1 MLFDVPHWYDLSEE
15 DCKEL
20 KHELKSLGLI
30 DRKQV
35 QLLRNKQLDQLLN
48 QSLGKLNAVREI
60 FKAEYETLGSELRQ
74 LILTDFIRKDFEVHL
89 GNPEVQYSQLG
100 VLPYFEV
107 LRRELVEHQLDVPVA
122 VLTGSLVII
131 PTGVKSRL
139 EAIFGPDKITFQQ
152 VGQLDEKD

>member
-1 MLFDVPHWYDLSEE
+1 MIYPKKTV
-15 DCKEL
+15 KEL

-48 QSLGKLNAVREI
+48 QSLGKLNAVRDI

-107 LRRELVEHQLDVPVA
+107 LRRELVEQQLDVPVA
-122 VLTGSLVII
+122 VLNR
-131 PTGVKSRL
+131 KSRNYSNSS
-139 EAIFGPDKITFQQ
+139 ETASRGYFWTG
-152 VGQLDEKD
+152 